1 MFNHYRPD
9 GIDLGEDPY
18 WLLGLSPEPLMDG
31 KITWRGD
38 QERITLHG
46 VSSTLTVDETD
57 SLVTALMRWKT
68 WMEANK
74 TARLR
79 LPDLDPEERDRLI
92 AMFTRIDLCDSC
104 HVARGPHEFVRTH
117 PFTPAPTEGGGPD
130 A

>member
-1 MFNHYRPD
+1 MFDHYRPD

-18 WLLGLSPEPLMDG
+18 WLLGLNPEPLMDG
-31 KITWRGD
+31 KITWRSD

-46 VSSTLTVDETD
+46 VPSTLTVAETD

-74 TARLR
+74 RGILFI
-79 LPDLDPEERDRLI
+79 PDVDPEER
-92 AMFTRIDLCDSC
+92 ARIIELFST
-104 HVARGPHEFVRTH
+104 PPESVR
-117 PFTPAPTEGGGPD
+117 FIPAAEEGGPD